1 MRSFLTL
8 LIGLSLLGGGASIVA
23 FSVRDGR
30 VRWDMVLGL
39 FVVVFINIICAKYL
53 YAKAKAYRFEWG
65 LFGFLGNFIAVLSFW
80 CVDNVQRR
88 WGRGKSYF
96 G

>member
-8 LIGLSLLGGGASIVA
+8 LIGLSLLGGGACIVA
-23 FSVRDGR
+23 FSVSNGR

-39 FVVVFINIICAKYL
+39 LVVVLINIICAKYL
-53 YAKAKAYRFEWG
+53 YAKAKTYKFEWG

-80 CVDNVQRR
+80 FVDNVRRR
-88 WGRGKSYF
+88 WGRGRSYF